1 MNTSKMNWIS
11 GFIGHAGLSI
21 NCIGNMD
28 SMRVELYI
36 STPDIENNKKIYDY
50 IFAKFNEKTAE
61 EFIWERGD
69 HLKAS
74 KIFIENREIGIASEE
89 QWQDAVEF
97 LVKGIQR
104 IDQLFIPIVEQYY
117 N

>member
-1 MNTSKMNWIS
+1 
-11 GFIGHAGLSI
+11 
-21 NCIGNMD
+21 
-28 SMRVELYI
+28 MRVEFYI

-50 IFAKFNEKTAE
+50 IFSKFNEKTAE

-74 KIFIENREIGIASEE
+74 KIFIENKGIGIASEE

-97 LVKGIQR
+97 LINGIQR
-104 IDQLFIPIVEQYY
+104 IDQLLIPIVEKYY

>member
-11 GFIGHAGLSI
+11 GFIGHAGGSI

-28 SMRVELYI
+28 SMHVEFYI

-50 IFAKFNEKTAE
+50 IYQKFNNDTQ

-74 KIFIENREIGIASEE
+74 KIFIENKEIGIANEE
-89 QWQDAVEF
+89 QWQDAVKF
-97 LVKGIQR
+97 LINRIQR
-104 IDQLFIPIVEQYY
+104 IDQLLIPIVEQYY
-117 N
+117 D

>member
-1 MNTSKMNWIS
+1 MNWIS

-28 SMRVELYI
+28 SMRVEFYI
-36 STPDIENNKKIYDY
+36 STPDIGNNKKIYDY
-50 IFAKFNEKTAE
+50 IYHQFDEETAQ

-74 KIFIENREIGIASEE
+74 KIFIEHKGLGIASEG
-89 QWQDAVEF
+89 QWKDAVAF
-97 LVKGIQR
+97 LIRGIQQ
-104 IDQLFIPIVEQYY
+104 IDELLIPIVEQYY